1 MRPSFSNEYGG
12 TFLLIEPGNNFE
24 FSLIDPIF
32 VGARPVTQVEW
43 SSIMGSI
50 LLNSRMAGLRD

>member
-12 TFLLIEPGNNFE
+12 AFLLIEPGNNFE

-32 VGARPVTQVEW
+32 VGASLLLKLNGLQLW
-43 SSIMGSI
+43 AQI
-50 LLNSRMAGLRD
+50 LLSSRMAGLRD